1 MSVAKNSVDL
11 PASRQHK
18 NLLFD
23 FYGVLLTDRQRE
35 IFSMHYADDC
45 SFAEIG
51 EALDITPQAVADMLK
66 RTSQHLDSYEKALGL
81 AAKFQGQQVA
91 VEKINAILNTIESN
105 AQLSHLRELIDEL
118 VL

>member
-1 MSVAKNSVDL
+1 MAKNGVDL
-11 PASRQHK
+11 PANRQQK

-23 FYGVLLTDRQRE
+23 FYGTLLTDRQRE
-35 IFSMHYADDC
+35 VFSMHFLDDC

-66 RTSQHLDSYEKALGL
+66 RTSQHLDVYEKALGL
-81 AAKFQGQQVA
+81 AAKFQSQQEA
-91 VEKINAILNTIESN
+91 MEKISEILNTLEIN
-105 AQLSHLRELIDEL
+105 AQFSHLRELIDEL